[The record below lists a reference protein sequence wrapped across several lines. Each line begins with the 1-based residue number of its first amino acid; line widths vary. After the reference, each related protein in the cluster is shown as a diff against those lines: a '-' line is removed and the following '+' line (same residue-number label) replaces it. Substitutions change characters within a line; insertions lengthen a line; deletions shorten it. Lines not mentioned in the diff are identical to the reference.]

1 MRITFLALIIATV
14 SCAPKNTNEA
24 QRIVD
29 LAIEAHGVKRLGSSR
44 LEFDF
49 RQHHYV
55 AIRNGGL
62 YSYQRV
68 LKDTARTVHD
78 FLSNDGFYREINGK
92 RVAVPDTMAVKYAG
106 SINSVIYF
114 ATLPYSLNDPAVRK
128 KYLGKTTLDG
138 QPYHK
143 VEVTFKE
150 AGGGEDFQD
159 VFHYWFH
166 EENHTM
172 DFLAYLYYTEG
183 GGTRFRKATRRHVVN
198 GVILQDY
205 VNYKPGNDSRD
216 LLALEE
222 LYRNGELEELSKIEL
237 RNIAITKADAASR

>member
-68 LKDTARTVHD
+68 LKDTART
-78 FLSNDGFYREINGK
+78 
-92 RVAVPDTMAVKYAG
+92 VPDTMAVKYAG